1 MEQRSVYAPPRF
13 ATSRGVGKV
22 FTLGQLARCY
32 WYKGCGPAMRKHVL
46 GWLGIAVSTWMGYA
60 LLPDTSAP
68 TTETCLATAEC
79 VDIALDFVPGV
90 NVVKDLLSVG
100 LGVNPVTGE
109 AVDNAETALL
119 LSLIVFPWATRRAVR
134 AIEPRVDVLQRLRLR
149 LRS

>member
-1 MEQRSVYAPPRF
+1 
-13 ATSRGVGKV
+13 
-22 FTLGQLARCY
+22 
-32 WYKGCGPAMRKHVL
+32 MRKHVL

-60 LLPDTSAP
+60 LLPGASTP

-134 AIEPRVDVLQRLRLR
+134 AIEPRTEALSRLRVMWR
-149 LRS
+149 